1 MSSTSIENSD
11 ESDEKNGHA
20 RMAAQA
26 LDTRLT
32 RLNQNSPGYI
42 QVNIDIASFLSS
54 FISHIIHSSCA
65 TMGCCH
71 SSPHSGRKYRDP
83 ADLDEEFVDEEGNPI
98 R

>member
-1 MSSTSIENSD
+1 MFIKLTS
-11 ESDEKNGHA
+11 
-20 RMAAQA
+20 
-26 LDTRLT
+26 
-32 RLNQNSPGYI
+32 
-42 QVNIDIASFLSS
+42 
-54 FISHIIHSSCA
+54 

>member
-26 LDTRLT
+26 LDTRLI

-42 QVNIDIASFLSS
+42 QSVSHLFLSS
-54 FISHIIHSSCA
+54 FHVHSSCA